1 MRIDDVRDAV
11 VSLEKRMDRG
21 FEKMD
26 SRLDRM
32 NGLMIAML
40 LAIVGGMSA
49 ILAVML
55 QR

>member
-11 VSLEKRMDRG
+11 SSLEKRMDRG

-26 SRLDRM
+26 ARLDRM
-32 NGLMIAML
+32 NGILIAML

-49 ILAVML
+49 ILAVTL